1 MRIIYDKT
9 QNHEQQTLHIGV
21 DDWQEAVKIMNQSE
35 FALYLYLAG
44 APCEVISKKSFE
56 KATGFR
62 KTMYYDGIKELKR
75 LGYLTARAGNVYEFH
90 THPVRNDGRA
100 PQEETKTF
108 GEILFK

>member
-44 APCEVISKKSFE
+44 IMVPLS
-56 KATGFR
+56 R
-62 KTMYYDGIKELKR
+62 PL
-75 LGYLTARAGNVYEFH
+75 
-90 THPVRNDGRA
+90 
-100 PQEETKTF
+100 
-108 GEILFK
+108 